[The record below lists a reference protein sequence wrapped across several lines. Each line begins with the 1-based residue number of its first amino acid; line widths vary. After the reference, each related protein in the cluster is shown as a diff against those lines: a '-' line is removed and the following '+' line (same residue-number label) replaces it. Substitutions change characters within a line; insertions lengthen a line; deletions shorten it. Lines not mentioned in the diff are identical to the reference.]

1 MKKLQVLGLALTF
14 GVGFLASASLC
25 AANISKAPLPMSA
38 SPGQGFSQDGLKK
51 IDTFFAD
58 QIANNQL
65 PGAVLAVAKNG
76 KLVIYKPYGYTDKQ
90 IISR

>member
-14 GVGFLASASLC
+14 GVGVLASASLC
-25 AANISKAPLPMSA
+25 AADISKAPLPMSA

-51 IDTFFAD
+51 IDAFFAD

-65 PGAVLAVAKNG
+65 PGAVLAVAKTAN
-76 KLVIYKPYGYTDKQ
+76 
-90 IISR
+90 